1 MTKEERK
8 EYRNTIKSLNR
19 ETIRNKFDAKVM
31 KMKTAKLLKKI
42 ELYKK
47 SEELRNLS
55 VDELNEAYA
64 QFEELTA

>member
-8 EYRNTIKSLNR
+8 EYRNTIKRLNR